1 MAQLPILTRFL
12 PLACGALLLSSCSS
26 LDKTLSSP
34 SADYKKSQTAPTL
47 EVPPDLNV
55 SIADD
60 ALAVPSAAAEDNPT
74 YSAYSQTNPSPQAA
88 GAPSVL
94 PAQNDIRVE
103 RDGDKRWLVIQSDSA
118 AVWNKMREFWLQ
130 SGFLIKREDPRI
142 GILETDWAE
151 NRADIPM
158 DPVRKVL
165 SKALDNLYSSPTR
178 DMFRVRLEAGTKPG
192 TTELFL
198 THRGMQEVFN
208 DKTTIWQPRPSDPEL
223 ESEMLNRLMVYMGV
237 QEQQAKQALQS
248 AEAPAARA
256 QLTRNADGTA
266 ALNVEEDISRAWRRT
281 GLALD
286 RVGFSVEDRDRSKG
300 VYYVIYDDPLKES
313 KTKGMLSK
321 LAFWR
326 SDDDKPSAQGD
337 KYQVALESQGA
348 STRITV
354 LDKDG
359 KPVTTETGARILTL
373 LQEQLK

>member
-1 MAQLPILTRFL
+1 MAQLTILTRYL
-12 PLACGALLLSSCSS
+12 PLACGALLLSSCSY

-34 SADYKKSQTAPTL
+34 TVDYKKSQTAPTL

-55 SIADD
+55 SKADD
-60 ALAVPSAAAEDNPT
+60 ALAVPSAGAEDNAT
-74 YSAYSQTNPSPQAA
+74 YSAYSQTNPKSQAG

-94 PAQNDIRVE
+94 PVQNEIRVE

-118 AVWNKMREFWLQ
+118 AVWTKMREFWLQ
-130 SGFLIKREDPRI
+130 NGFLIKREDPRI
-142 GILETDWAE
+142 GILETDWSE

-158 DPVRKVL
+158 DPVRKIL
-165 SKALDNLYSSPTR
+165 SKALDTLYSSPTR

-198 THRGMQEVFN
+198 THRGMQEVLN
-208 DKTTIWQPRPSDPEL
+208 DKSTIWQPRPSDPEL

-237 QEQQAKQALQS
+237 QEQQAKQALHS

-256 QLTRNADGTA
+256 QLTRNTDGTA
-266 ALNVEEDISRAWRRT
+266 ALIVEEDVSRTWRRT

-300 VYYVIYDDPLKES
+300 VYYVIYDDPMKES

-326 SDDDKPSAQGD
+326 SDDDKPSAKGD
-337 KYQVALESQGA
+337 KYQVTLESQGA
-348 STRITV
+348 STRVTV
-354 LDKDG
+354 RDKDG
-359 KPVTTETGARILTL
+359 KPVTTETGTRILTL